1 MKILI
6 TGASG
11 FLGGNLVRHFSL
23 QGDDVQVLVRNTSA
37 PMPAFSGMSVEVFQ
51 GDLLDIDSLREP
63 IQNMDWV
70 IHCGA
75 LVYIGQKN
83 REQIFN
89 INVQGTKNLCQ
100 VMLEAG
106 VANMI
111 HVSTVDTLGMKSFET
126 PADETTKQ
134 TEETPR
140 SSYGESK
147 LEAETVI
154 DQYIAKGLHIP
165 VVLPCFMLG
174 AWDVKPSSGQIILEI
189 AKGHARFPPSGGN
202 NFCLPFYCAILCLVY
217 PIFTPSSVSL
227 NLWGC

>member
-11 FLGGNLVRHFSL
+11 FLGGNLARHFAL
-23 QGDDVQVLVRNTSA
+23 QGHDVQVLVRNPDA

-51 GDLLDIDSLREP
+51 GDLLDIDSLRTP
-63 IQNMDWV
+63 MQDMDWV

-83 REQIFN
+83 RDQIFN
-89 INVQGTKNLCQ
+89 INVQGTENLCQ

-126 PADETTKQ
+126 PADEDTKQ
-134 TEETPR
+134 TDETPKSIWAFR
-140 SSYGESK
+140 
-147 LEAETVI
+147 
-154 DQYIAKGLHIP
+154 
-165 VVLPCFMLG
+165 
-174 AWDVKPSSGQIILEI
+174 
-189 AKGHARFPPSGGN
+189 
-202 NFCLPFYCAILCLVY
+202 PFA
-217 PIFTPSSVSL
+217 
-227 NLWGC
+227 